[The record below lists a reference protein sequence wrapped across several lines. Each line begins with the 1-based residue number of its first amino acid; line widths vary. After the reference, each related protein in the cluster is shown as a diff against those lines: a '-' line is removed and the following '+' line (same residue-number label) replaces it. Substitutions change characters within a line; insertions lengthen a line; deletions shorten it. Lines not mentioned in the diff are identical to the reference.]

1 MIGEMLERRYRVD
14 APIARG
20 GMSTVYRGLDTRLDR
35 PVAIKVMDPQFAGDP
50 AFLTRFEFEAR
61 AVARLKHP
69 ALVAVYDQGSDRNH
83 VFLVMELV
91 DGGTLRELLRER
103 GPMPPHAVA
112 AVVAPVLDALAVA
125 HRAGLV
131 HRDVKPEN
139 ILISDTGEVKIA
151 DFGLVR
157 AAAAA
162 TTTSNSVI
170 LGTAA
175 YLSPEQVTS
184 GIADTRS
191 DVYSTGVLMFE
202 LLTGTTPFT
211 GDTSLSIAYQRIHDD
226 VPRPG
231 SRIPGV
237 PAQFDRLVAEA
248 THREPAHRFA
258 DAGEM
263 AAALRSVSE
272 QLELPSYRVPAP
284 RRSAQ
289 HQSAQVAPARPQPA
303 PAPPTEVHPNSAA
316 RPNPA
321 ATTVLASGVAPAV
334 AATTAL
340 GTGSPPP
347 GGIQHTRAVTA
358 QTARPATVDGDS
370 DFDDGSDFGDDH
382 PGHDDPHAHFVE
394 ARRKSR
400 RATLIWLLVIAVLAL
415 ALGFGGWWMG
425 SGRYTAVPSIDGLTK
440 DTAVTA
446 LQDAGLSPDIQGQY
460 SDAQPIDTVIGTDPA
475 SGSRVTKGST
485 VALLTSLGRPTVP
498 PIPAG
503 GDVSALGAQLADR
516 TLVAVDGGDT
526 FSSKIPIGGVAA
538 LDPAPGT
545 EVAVGSSVKVITSKG
560 SPPVDIPDVK
570 GMSENAAR
578 AALDKVGISVS
589 TTRTTFD
596 DAVEGGGVIG
606 TDPAVGSSVN
616 AGTSVVLLISD
627 SVKVPSLIGRSVSSA
642 REELGRL
649 GLEITVRQLT
659 QNDSS
664 VIISQS
670 VKNDLVAKGTDIS
683 VVAIP

>member
-1 MIGEMLERRYRVD
+1 
-14 APIARG
+14 
-20 GMSTVYRGLDTRLDR
+20 
-35 PVAIKVMDPQFAGDP
+35 MDPQFAGDP

-289 HQSAQVAPARPQPA
+289 HQSAQVAPARPQPRLRLPRRYTRTLLRA
-303 PAPPTEVHPNSAA
+303 RTLLPRRYWRPAWPRLWQPPRRSARALLPLAVSSTLA
-316 RPNPA
+316 RSPHKLLVRRRSTATRISTTVPIS
-321 ATTVLASGVAPAV
+321 ATTTRG
-334 AATTAL
+334 TTIRML
-340 GTGSPPP
+340 ILSRHVVNRDEPP
-347 GGIQHTRAVTA
+347 
-358 QTARPATVDGDS
+358 
-370 DFDDGSDFGDDH
+370 
-382 PGHDDPHAHFVE
+382 
-394 ARRKSR
+394 
-400 RATLIWLLVIAVLAL
+400 
-415 ALGFGGWWMG
+415 
-425 SGRYTAVPSIDGLTK
+425 
-440 DTAVTA
+440 
-446 LQDAGLSPDIQGQY
+446 
-460 SDAQPIDTVIGTDPA
+460 
-475 SGSRVTKGST
+475 
-485 VALLTSLGRPTVP
+485 
-498 PIPAG
+498 
-503 GDVSALGAQLADR
+503 
-516 TLVAVDGGDT
+516 
-526 FSSKIPIGGVAA
+526 
-538 LDPAPGT
+538 
-545 EVAVGSSVKVITSKG
+545 
-560 SPPVDIPDVK
+560 
-570 GMSENAAR
+570 
-578 AALDKVGISVS
+578 
-589 TTRTTFD
+589 
-596 DAVEGGGVIG
+596 
-606 TDPAVGSSVN
+606 
-616 AGTSVVLLISD
+616 
-627 SVKVPSLIGRSVSSA
+627 
-642 REELGRL
+642 
-649 GLEITVRQLT
+649 
-659 QNDSS
+659 
-664 VIISQS
+664 
-670 VKNDLVAKGTDIS
+670 
-683 VVAIP
+683 